1 MTVTARTAPKAPPQ
15 AGTGE
20 RAARAEPTTAPAPD
34 PATDPAPARD
44 AATAAPPAADPPA
57 SATTPA
63 TPPHPDAPASAPA
76 PAPASEPPAD
86 QGRPERATAPG
97 PAPSGGPSADAADA
111 GAARAGKADTATRAG
126 ADTAARTGTGAG
138 ADRRR
143 PGGTATRGG
152 ETIRPTG
159 GPGAPRRAPDASGP
173 AATAPDPPPAR
184 PPATPPATAPPGTDP
199 SASTGTGPST
209 DAGTS
214 AGTSTGTGT
223 SAGTGT
229 ATGAAGAAAAPGV
242 ETASDVETEGG
253 ATPRERRSADAR
265 ALTQVLFAEL
275 SGLEPGTPEHAR
287 VRTALIEANLP
298 LVRYAAA
305 RFRSRNEPIEDVIQV
320 GTIGLINAIDRFD
333 PHRGVQFPTFAMPT
347 VVGEIKRYFRDN
359 VRTVH
364 VPRRLHELWVQVSGA
379 TEDLTVLHGR
389 SPTTA
394 EIAARLGIGEDEVL
408 ACIEAGRSYHATS
421 LEAAQE
427 GDGLP
432 GLLDRLGYEDPAL
445 AGVEHR
451 DLVRHLLVQLPER
464 EQRILLLRY
473 YSNLT
478 QSQISAELGV
488 SQMHVSRLLSR
499 SFARLRSANR
509 IEP

>member
-1 MTVTARTAPKAPPQ
+1 MPARTAPEAPLRRDKSTDETDPVIDRV
-15 AGTGE
+15 ADPVTTPVTGPVTD
-20 RAARAEPTTAPAPD
+20 AVADADTDGIPDDLPDGLEPTGPD
-34 PATDPAPARD
+34 GD
-44 AATAAPPAADPPA
+44 
-57 SATTPA
+57 
-63 TPPHPDAPASAPA
+63 
-76 PAPASEPPAD
+76 
-86 QGRPERATAPG
+86 GRP
-97 PAPSGGPSADAADA
+97 
-111 GAARAGKADTATRAG
+111 
-126 ADTAARTGTGAG
+126 
-138 ADRRR
+138 
-143 PGGTATRGG
+143 G
-152 ETIRPTG
+152 E
-159 GPGAPRRAPDASGP
+159 PGAVRGPRSR
-173 AATAPDPPPAR
+173 
-184 PPATPPATAPPGTDP
+184 
-199 SASTGTGPST
+199 
-209 DAGTS
+209 
-214 AGTSTGTGT
+214 
-223 SAGTGT
+223 
-229 ATGAAGAAAAPGV
+229 
-242 ETASDVETEGG
+242 EGRG
-253 ATPRERRSADAR
+253 ADAR
-265 ALTQVLFAEL
+265 ALTQVLFKEFVT
-275 SGLEPGTPEHAR
+275 LEPGTPEHAR
-287 VRTALIEANLP
+287 VRAALIEANLP

-305 RFRSRNEPIEDVIQV
+305 RFRSRNEPMEDVVQV

-333 PHRGVQFPTFAMPT
+333 PDRGVQFPTFAMPT

-364 VPRRLHELWVQVSGA
+364 VPRRLHELWVQVNGA

-394 EIAARLGIGEDEVL
+394 EIADRLKIAEDEVL

-509 IEP
+509 IDA

>member
-1 MTVTARTAPKAPPQ
+1 MPASTAPQVPPQSVQPSPAAVQAAQATSQAAASQATSPGTPQTAPQGVQAAPAEEIQTETPDPTTPPART
-15 AGTGE
+15 
-20 RAARAEPTTAPAPD
+20 R
-34 PATDPAPARD
+34 
-44 AATAAPPAADPPA
+44 
-57 SATTPA
+57 
-63 TPPHPDAPASAPA
+63 
-76 PAPASEPPAD
+76 
-86 QGRPERATAPG
+86 
-97 PAPSGGPSADAADA
+97 
-111 GAARAGKADTATRAG
+111 G
-126 ADTAARTGTGAG
+126 ADT
-138 ADRRR
+138 
-143 PGGTATRGG
+143 
-152 ETIRPTG
+152 
-159 GPGAPRRAPDASGP
+159 
-173 AATAPDPPPAR
+173 
-184 PPATPPATAPPGTDP
+184 
-199 SASTGTGPST
+199 
-209 DAGTS
+209 
-214 AGTSTGTGT
+214 
-223 SAGTGT
+223 
-229 ATGAAGAAAAPGV
+229 
-242 ETASDVETEGG
+242 
-253 ATPRERRSADAR
+253 R
-265 ALTQVLFAEL
+265 ALTQVLFGQL
-275 SGLEPGTPEHAR
+275 KNLEPGTPEHGR
-287 VRTALIEANLP
+287 VRAALIEANLP

-305 RFRSRNEPIEDVIQV
+305 RFRSRNEPMEDVVQV

-333 PHRGVQFPTFAMPT
+333 PERGVQFPTFAMPT

-364 VPRRLHELWVQVSGA
+364 VPRRLHELWVQVTGA
-379 TEDLTVLHGR
+379 TEDLTTAHGR

-394 EIAARLGIGEDEVL
+394 EIAERLKISEDEVL

-488 SQMHVSRLLSR
+488 SQMHVSRLLAR

-509 IEP
+509 IEA

>member
-1 MTVTARTAPKAPPQ
+1 M
-15 AGTGE
+15 
-20 RAARAEPTTAPAPD
+20 
-34 PATDPAPARD
+34 
-44 AATAAPPAADPPA
+44 
-57 SATTPA
+57 
-63 TPPHPDAPASAPA
+63 
-76 PAPASEPPAD
+76 
-86 QGRPERATAPG
+86 
-97 PAPSGGPSADAADA
+97 
-111 GAARAGKADTATRAG
+111 
-126 ADTAARTGTGAG
+126 
-138 ADRRR
+138 
-143 PGGTATRGG
+143 
-152 ETIRPTG
+152 RPTG

-173 AATAPDPPPAR
+173 AATAPAPPPAR

-199 SASTGTGPST
+199 STSTGTGT

-214 AGTSTGTGT
+214 AGTST
-223 SAGTGT
+223 GTGT

>member
-1 MTVTARTAPKAPPQ
+1 MSARTVPEAPLQEAPPQ
-15 AGTGE
+15 RDQPPAGAT
-20 RAARAEPTTAPAPD
+20 ARPLGPDADPGGPELLDDPGRGSGPGAGPAGPASTAVK
-34 PATDPAPARD
+34 T
-44 AATAAPPAADPPA
+44 AATKAAAPPAAG
-57 SATTPA
+57 TT
-63 TPPHPDAPASAPA
+63 
-76 PAPASEPPAD
+76 
-86 QGRPERATAPG
+86 G
-97 PAPSGGPSADAADA
+97 
-111 GAARAGKADTATRAG
+111 
-126 ADTAARTGTGAG
+126 
-138 ADRRR
+138 
-143 PGGTATRGG
+143 
-152 ETIRPTG
+152 
-159 GPGAPRRAPDASGP
+159 
-173 AATAPDPPPAR
+173 
-184 PPATPPATAPPGTDP
+184 
-199 SASTGTGPST
+199 
-209 DAGTS
+209 DAGTDTDPDTDTDD
-214 AGTSTGTGT
+214 AGT
-223 SAGTGT
+223 
-229 ATGAAGAAAAPGV
+229 
-242 ETASDVETEGG
+242 DH
-253 ATPRERRSADAR
+253 PRSRGADAR
-265 ALTQVLFAEL
+265 ALTQVLFKEFVT
-275 SGLEPGTPEHAR
+275 LETGTPEHAR
-287 VRTALIEANLP
+287 VRAALIEANLP

-305 RFRSRNEPIEDVIQV
+305 RFRSRNEPMEDVIQV

-333 PHRGVQFPTFAMPT
+333 PDRGVQFPTFAMPT

-364 VPRRLHELWVQVSGA
+364 VPRRLHELWVQVNGA
-379 TEDLTVLHGR
+379 SEDLTVLHGR
-389 SPTTA
+389 TPTTA
-394 EIAARLGIGEDEVL
+394 EIAERLRIPEDEVL

-509 IEP
+509 IEA